1 MYEVIIAHLRECA
14 KHDTS
19 NNTYA
24 EAADAIDEL
33 ERAGKRLE
41 EMEKERIW

>member
-1 MYEVIIAHLRECA
+1 MIIVICGLGVCLIASMALNF
-14 KHDTS
+14 KL
-19 NNTYA
+19 
-24 EAADAIDEL
+24 IDEL